1 MTTKIKNKLNLT
13 QKYTDNSHRFFCPLS
28 VVLLSQSINP
38 RNKKWREISI
48 KKKIK
53 RKKVRKLKK
62 KKKFMDAFVFLF
74 NVVAG
79 WWPATT
85 GNQHYPR
92 NMADSNWLIL
102 IIPVVWQIHPSRSI
116 MSFGRWAVIDGRT
129 CLLYQL
135 ERGRS
140 VNDGRDNSTDS
151 KHVAHAH
158 WLIVGFFRQ
167 R

>member
-1 MTTKIKNKLNLT
+1 MTTKIKNKLKLT

-38 RNKKWREISI
+38 RNKKRREISI

-79 WWPATT
+79 W
-85 GNQHYPR
+85 
-92 NMADSNWLIL
+92 
-102 IIPVVWQIHPSRSI
+102 
-116 MSFGRWAVIDGRT
+116 
-129 CLLYQL
+129 
-135 ERGRS
+135 
-140 VNDGRDNSTDS
+140 
-151 KHVAHAH
+151 
-158 WLIVGFFRQ
+158 
-167 R
+167 